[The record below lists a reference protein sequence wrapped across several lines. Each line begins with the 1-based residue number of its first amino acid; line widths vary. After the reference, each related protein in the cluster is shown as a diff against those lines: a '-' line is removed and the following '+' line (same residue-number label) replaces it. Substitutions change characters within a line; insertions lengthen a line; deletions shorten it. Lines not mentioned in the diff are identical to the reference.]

1 MRDILI
7 FAIVAYGL
15 TQVFFRPH
23 IGVYLWTWISL
34 MNPHRLAWGVAAS
47 FPFAQVI
54 GIVTLVG
61 FFTAK
66 TPKLKLWHAETVVIA
81 LLVFWVTMTTFV
93 FAFNPNG
100 AYEEWDRFIKIQIF
114 IFLTVMLVSDKPK
127 LDGLVWVMAL
137 SVGFYGIK
145 GGIFTVT
152 TGGSGRVWGP
162 EGSFIAGNNEL
173 ALALLMTVPLF
184 RYLQLQEGRKWL
196 RHLLTIAMLLCMLSI
211 VGTQSRGALL
221 GIVAIGFFLWL
232 KSRNKLGV
240 GMLLLIVGVIIILMM
255 PESWW
260 DRMSTIK
267 TYDEDSS
274 AQSRLRAWEVAWNVA
289 KGTFVGGGA
298 NMWNL
303 ATYERY
309 GSESVVKAFD
319 VHSIYFEMLGEQGFP
334 GFFLFLLLGWLFW
347 RRCSRMIKQ
356 CKNDPEKKWAAD
368 LAAMLQVSFI
378 GYAVSGAFL
387 GLAYYDYYY
396 DLIAV
401 ALIASQLVKSQAEA
415 AAETTIPGHDRQRRP
430 AVGHSGA
437 AAVQSPA
444 DGREGNAMFN
454 RGWPK

>member
-15 TQVFFRPH
+15 TQVFRRPH
-23 IGVYLWTWISL
+23 IGIYLWTWISL
-34 MNPHRLAWGVAAS
+34 MNPHRLAWGFASS

-54 GIVTLVG
+54 GIFTIVG
-61 FFTAK
+61 FFTGK

-93 FAFNPNG
+93 FAFNPKG

-114 IFLTVMLVSDKPK
+114 IFLTIMLVSDKGK

-145 GGIFTVT
+145 GGVFTVS

-184 RYLQLQEGRKWL
+184 RYLQLQQSNKWIK
-196 RHLLTIAMLLCMLSI
+196 HALTVAMLLCMLSI

-221 GIVAIGFFLWL
+221 GIVAIGFFLWM
-232 KSRNKLGV
+232 KSRSKLGL
-240 GMLLLIVGVIIILMM
+240 GILLLIVGITIFFMM

-260 DRMSTIK
+260 DRMGTIK
-267 TYDEDSS
+267 TYEEDSS
-274 AQSRLRAWEVAWNVA
+274 AMSRLRAWEVAWNVA

-303 ATYERY
+303 ATYERF
-309 GSESVVKAFD
+309 GSETVVKAFD

-334 GFFLFLLLGWLFW
+334 GFFLFMLLGWLFW
-347 RRCSRMIKQ
+347 RRCSRMISL
-356 CKNDPEKKWAAD
+356 CKDDPEKKWAAD

-378 GYAVSGAFL
+378 GYAVSGSFL
-387 GLAYYDYYY
+387 GLAYFDYYY

-401 ALIASQLVKSQAEA
+401 ALIASQLVPANAVVSDEGQMRRNKSRDASLQ
-415 AAETTIPGHDRQRRP
+415 
-430 AVGHSGA
+430 
-437 AAVQSPA
+437 
-444 DGREGNAMFN
+444 GNAGGWRAQSLPGN
-454 RGWPK
+454 RLSGRRASRRSQG

>member
-15 TQVFFRPH
+15 TQVFRRPH
-23 IGVYLWTWISL
+23 IGIYLWTWISL
-34 MNPHRLAWGVAAS
+34 MNPHRLAWGVASS

-54 GIVTLVG
+54 GIFTIIG
-61 FFTAK
+61 FFTGKA
-66 TPKLKLWHAETVVIA
+66 PKLKLWHAETVVIA
-81 LLVFWVTMTTFV
+81 LLVFWVTLTTFV
-93 FAFNPNG
+93 FAFNPKG
-100 AYEEWDRFIKIQIF
+100 AYEEWDRFIKIQVF
-114 IFLTVMLVSDKPK
+114 IFLTIMLVSDKGK

-137 SVGFYGIK
+137 SIGFYGIK
-145 GGIFTVT
+145 GGIFTVS

-184 RYLQLQEGRKWL
+184 RYLQLQQSRKWL
-196 RHLLTIAMLLCMLSI
+196 QHALTLAMLLCMLSI

-221 GIVAIGFFLWL
+221 GIIAIGFFLWI
-232 KSRNKLGV
+232 KSRSKFGLGI
-240 GMLLLIVGVIIILMM
+240 MLLFVVITILFMM

-260 DRMSTIK
+260 DRMGTIK

-274 AQSRLRAWEVAWNVA
+274 AMSRLTAWEVAWNVA

-298 NMWNL
+298 RMLTL

-309 GSESVVKAFD
+309 GSESVVKALD

-334 GFFLFLLLGWLFW
+334 GLFLFLLLGLLFW

-356 CKNDPEKKWAAD
+356 CKNDPETKWASD
-368 LAAMLQVSFI
+368 LASMLQVSFI
-378 GYAVSGAFL
+378 GYAVSGGFL
-387 GLAYYDYYY
+387 GLAYFDYYY

-401 ALIASQLVKSQAEA
+401 ALIASQLVKSQTDAPTKTA
-415 AAETTIPGHDRQRRP
+415 ISDHDRQRGFF
-430 AVGHSGA
+430 VGKSGMS
-437 AAVQSPA
+437 AVQSEP
-444 DGREGNAMFN
+444 GERKGNADFDQ
-454 RGWPK
+454 GWPR